1 MAKYFVEPYV
11 TYYNKLASASSITSS
26 ASTVKDESDELL
38 NTYGRLSAQVEGA
51 MWQELGY
58 VELAS
63 NSVPHLASYAKELNN
78 NITTGL
84 VVACNKSINELY
96 PTLVT
101 FKSKDEEYE
110 NTMSALS
117 QAQEKIKTISS
128 TKKDSKGNNV
138 RNEEYYSLSDK
149 ITAYNE
155 SVVKLRQELEEL
167 KKSADDK
174 VNDIKMLDRS
184 ITLSDITTSSEQ
196 ATDST
201 QITEQEETKTTKED
215 TKETNEEQTT
225 IMNGVT
231 YSGTTGKTR
240 VDTNCGSQEKGYS
253 RIVYTSRGKVI
264 KVFQQAWNENLQ
276 YASGG
281 GLRGKGCGYN
291 ALASILT
298 AVDSS
303 ITPEKVFKMGTG
315 SDLYASAVKKIV
327 ENNYG
332 IPVGYRLK
340 GDMNRSDYYKKIA
353 KELSKGNMV
362 ICTVVAGPDAKYTR
376 RGHWVSLVDYDPA
389 TNQVWVTDSNDR
401 NNKNAGPID
410 LITFLKNYEVNSNI
424 VYLNDTS
431 GYIEDCRISGKTND
445 TMLAKIT
452 NTSKNA

>member
-11 TYYNKLASASSITSS
+11 TYYNKLTSASSITSS
-26 ASTVKDESDELL
+26 ASTVKEESDELL
-38 NTYGRLSAQVEGA
+38 NAYGKLSAQVEGA

-58 VELAS
+58 VELVS

-117 QAQEKIKTISS
+117 QAQEKIKNISS

-149 ITAYNE
+149 INTYNE
-155 SVVKLRQELEEL
+155 SIVKLRQELEEL
-167 KKSADDK
+167 KKSIDDK
-174 VNDIKMLDRS
+174 VKDIKTLDGS
-184 ITLSDITTSSEQ
+184 ITMTEMTFSTRTTVNSII
-196 ATDST
+196 D
-201 QITEQEETKTTKED
+201 
-215 TKETNEEQTT
+215 
-225 IMNGVT
+225 
-231 YSGTTGKTR
+231 SGTTGKTR
-240 VDTNCGSQEKGYS
+240 VNTKCGSQEKGYS
-253 RIVYTSRGKVI
+253 RIIYTSRGKVI

-298 AVDSS
+298 AVDSN

-340 GDMNRSDYYKKIA
+340 GNMNRSDYYKKIA

-376 RGHWVSLVDYDPA
+376 RGHWVSLVDYDPT

-445 TMLAKIT
+445 AMLAKIT

>member
-11 TYYNKLASASSITSS
+11 TYYNKLESASSITSS
-26 ASTVKDESDELL
+26 ASTLKDESDELL

-117 QAQEKIKTISS
+117 KAQEKIKTISS

-174 VNDIKMLDRS
+174 VNDIKMLDGS

-201 QITEQEETKTTKED
+201 QITEQEETETTKED

-240 VDTNCGSQEKGYS
+240 VDKLWKS
-253 RIVYTSRGKVI
+253 RK
-264 KVFQQAWNENLQ
+264 
-276 YASGG
+276 
-281 GLRGKGCGYN
+281 
-291 ALASILT
+291 
-298 AVDSS
+298 
-303 ITPEKVFKMGTG
+303 
-315 SDLYASAVKKIV
+315 
-327 ENNYG
+327 
-332 IPVGYRLK
+332 RL
-340 GDMNRSDYYKKIA
+340 
-353 KELSKGNMV
+353 
-362 ICTVVAGPDAKYTR
+362 
-376 RGHWVSLVDYDPA
+376 
-389 TNQVWVTDSNDR
+389 
-401 NNKNAGPID
+401 
-410 LITFLKNYEVNSNI
+410 
-424 VYLNDTS
+424 
-431 GYIEDCRISGKTND
+431 
-445 TMLAKIT
+445 
-452 NTSKNA
+452 

>member
-11 TYYNKLASASSITSS
+11 TYYNKLTSASSITSS
-26 ASTVKDESDELL
+26 ASTVKEESDELL
-38 NTYGRLSAQVEGA
+38 NAYGKLSAQVEGA

-58 VELAS
+58 VELVS

-149 ITAYNE
+149 INTYNE
-155 SVVKLRQELEEL
+155 SIVKLRQELEEL
-167 KKSADDK
+167 KKSIDDK
-174 VNDIKMLDRS
+174 VKDIKTLDGS
-184 ITLSDITTSSEQ
+184 ITMTEMTFSTRTTVNSII
-196 ATDST
+196 D
-201 QITEQEETKTTKED
+201 
-215 TKETNEEQTT
+215 
-225 IMNGVT
+225 
-231 YSGTTGKTR
+231 SGTTGKTR
-240 VDTNCGSQEKGYS
+240 VNTKCGSQEKGYS
-253 RIVYTSRGKVI
+253 RIIYTSRGKVI

-298 AVDSS
+298 AVDSN

>member
-11 TYYNKLASASSITSS
+11 TYYNKLTSASSITSS
-26 ASTVKDESDELL
+26 ASTVKEESDELL
-38 NTYGRLSAQVEGA
+38 NAYGKLSAQVEGA

-101 FKSKDEEYE
+101 LKSKDEEYE

-149 ITAYNE
+149 INTYNE
-155 SVVKLRQELEEL
+155 SIVKLRQELEEL
-167 KKSADDK
+167 KKSIDDK
-174 VNDIKMLDRS
+174 VKDIKTLDGS
-184 ITLSDITTSSEQ
+184 ITMTEMTFSTRTTVNSII
-196 ATDST
+196 D
-201 QITEQEETKTTKED
+201 
-215 TKETNEEQTT
+215 
-225 IMNGVT
+225 
-231 YSGTTGKTR
+231 SGTTGKTR
-240 VDTNCGSQEKGYS
+240 VNTKCGSQEKGYS
-253 RIVYTSRGKVI
+253 RIIYTSRGKVI

-298 AVDSS
+298 AVDSN

-445 TMLAKIT
+445 AMLAKIT

>member
-11 TYYNKLASASSITSS
+11 TYYNKLTSASSITSS
-26 ASTVKDESDELL
+26 ASTVKEESDELL
-38 NTYGRLSAQVEGA
+38 NAYGKLLAQVEGA

-101 FKSKDEEYE
+101 LKSKDEEYE

-149 ITAYNE
+149 INTYNE
-155 SVVKLRQELEEL
+155 SIVKLRQELEEL
-167 KKSADDK
+167 KKSIDDK
-174 VNDIKMLDRS
+174 VKDIKTLDGS
-184 ITLSDITTSSEQ
+184 ITMTEMTFSTRTTVNSII
-196 ATDST
+196 D
-201 QITEQEETKTTKED
+201 
-215 TKETNEEQTT
+215 
-225 IMNGVT
+225 
-231 YSGTTGKTR
+231 SGTTGKTR
-240 VDTNCGSQEKGYS
+240 VNTKCGSQEKGYS
-253 RIVYTSRGKVI
+253 RIIYTSRGKVI

-298 AVDSS
+298 AVDSN

-431 GYIEDCRISGKTND
+431 GYIEDCTISGKTND
-445 TMLAKIT
+445 AMLAKIT